1 MSLPTI
7 PPALSVVIPTYQDPQ
22 CLALTLK
29 ALTRQTLS
37 PERFEVIVVR
47 DGGSPDGYAEALV
60 EGAGLRLR
68 VLELAERRGRS
79 VARNEGVRRAAAPLL
94 VFLDA
99 DSWAVPELL
108 ERHLTWHGTPGS
120 AAVLIG
126 RRDEIGLADLPA
138 VLAGESDS
146 IARAFPRGGDLRF
159 GTGLPDDG
167 GDWLRAGWVIAYTHN
182 VSLSR
187 SLFTQVGGYREAFGL
202 SYGMEDVELFYR
214 VDRSLPGGVN
224 FGYDDEARVV
234 HLPHYKNINRD
245 FMELK
250 ANFQQAAKL
259 YPCIEWELLSAVM
272 GYEAIRRILHY
283 RALVDECVEQ
293 SACAIGPAAARL
305 GGQLRGPRTLW
316 IGTGRAESGLPASAP
331 TFDYAA
337 PIGPANFHL
346 LGLAPP
352 MPPGSLDAVVSVDF
366 WRYLLWPELCQF
378 ISASLAL
385 SGEVH
390 LVATAD
396 STPGMCAADPQTL
409 DYLRQAQ
416 AAQCTAELRA
426 VEGLGHVLTL
436 RARRPVPRAVRR
448 MPAQTAAR
456 TRPTALAP
464 GRTPTRG

>member
-1 MSLPTI
+1 MSVPAI
-7 PPALSVVIPTYQDPQ
+7 RPALSVVMPTYQDPQ

-29 ALTRQTLS
+29 ALTRQTLA

-47 DGGSPDGYAEALV
+47 DGGSFDGYAAALA

-68 VLELAERRGRS
+68 VLELPGRKGRS
-79 VARNEGVRRAAAPLL
+79 AARNAGARRAAAPLL

-99 DSWAVPELL
+99 DSWAVPDLL
-108 ERHLTWHGTPGS
+108 ERHLAWHSTPGN

-138 VLAGESDS
+138 VLAGESHT
-146 IARAFPRGGDLRF
+146 IARAFPHGGDLRF
-159 GTGLPDDG
+159 ATGLPDDN
-167 GDWLRAGWVIAYTHN
+167 DWLQAGWVIAYTHN
-182 VSLSR
+182 VSLS
-187 SLFTQVGGYREAFGL
+187 SALFAQVGGYREAFGL
-202 SYGMEDVELFYR
+202 SYGVEDVELFYR
-214 VDRSLPGGVN
+214 VDRSLPDGVN

-234 HLPHYKNINRD
+234 HLPHHKNITRNW
-245 FMELK
+245 MEMK

-259 YPCIEWELLSAVM
+259 YPCLEWELLTAVM

-283 RALVDECVEQ
+283 RALIDECVER
-293 SACAIGPAAARL
+293 SACAIGPAVARL
-305 GGQLRGPRTLW
+305 AGQVRGPRTLW
-316 IGTGRAESGLPASAP
+316 IGTGRAGSGLPASAL

-346 LGLAPP
+346 LGVAPP

-385 SGEVH
+385 AGEVH

-396 STPGMCAADPQTL
+396 ATPGMCAADPQTL

-416 AAQCTAELRA
+416 AAEYAAELRA
-426 VEGLGHVLTL
+426 VEGLGDVLTL
-436 RARRPVPRAVRR
+436 RARQAATSAARRVPGQVAPRA
-448 MPAQTAAR
+448 
-456 TRPTALAP
+456 RPPALAP
-464 GRTPTRG
+464 GRSPTPG